1 VLRPG
6 GRLCVSD
13 LTVDEDLPP
22 EVLTSEAAWAGCISG
37 ALSERVFT
45 KMLDNAG
52 LVDVELSNRV
62 PFGIDDVALYPL
74 FTPEVLALMRRLIPD
89 DRRDRVAVA
98 LIVCATK
105 PSV

>member
-1 VLRPG
+1 
-6 GRLCVSD
+6 
-13 LTVDEDLPP
+13 VDEDLPP

-37 ALSERVFT
+37 ALSERVLA

-52 LVDVELSNRV
+52 LVEVEMSNRA

-89 DRRDRVAVA
+89 DRRDRVAVG

-105 PSV
+105 PSA

>member
-45 KMLDNAG
+45 KL
-52 LVDVELSNRV
+52 
-62 PFGIDDVALYPL
+62 
-74 FTPEVLALMRRLIPD
+74 TPGADGHACEGF
-89 DRRDRVAVA
+89 
-98 LIVCATK
+98 
-105 PSV
+105 